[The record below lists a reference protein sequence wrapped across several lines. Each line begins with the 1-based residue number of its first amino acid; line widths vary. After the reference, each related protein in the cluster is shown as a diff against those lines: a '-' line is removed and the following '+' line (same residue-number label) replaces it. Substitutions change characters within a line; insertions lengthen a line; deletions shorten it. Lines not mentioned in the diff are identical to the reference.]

1 MPTFPEKAIDAMA
14 RRMLNGEWFTAA
26 DLIAIARAEGVTYV
40 CAAGKAGN
48 MIQAGCAARVIE
60 WTGDKESGIRWRA
73 TSHTSR

>member
-1 MPTFPEKAIDAMA
+1 MPTFPEKAVEAM
-14 RRMLNGEWFTAA
+14 RTRMMSGEAFSTG